1 MWSYLLLETLK
12 ISKIEFNNDEGSS
25 GIIWARLNYQ
35 KTKKKLQ
42 LASVTDPQD
51 YKRVR
56 KNIHRTTLE

>member
-1 MWSYLLLETLK
+1 MK
-12 ISKIEFNNDEGSS
+12 ISKIQFDNDEGSS
-25 GIIWARLNYQ
+25 GITWIGLDYQ

-51 YKRVR
+51 YKTVR